1 MSTNEF
7 QEIPKVEL
15 VNFSFSPPGP
25 MGWSAAEYETMLEDP
40 ETFLSQNKYRKAEP
54 PTGNLELIELPI
66 KTRKPQ
72 EIQVPAEIMKEEALD
87 AAADETVHSDEKEH
101 QMEKEK
107 KKQKKKQAAE
117 SITEILDLTPAAAEL
132 PVPSEEELPMS
143 LETEMPMQSEEV
155 QPAKKRSLSLNDM
168 LSLYQGSSSSETENQ
183 QQQQQQETQFKT
195 KRKSKTRNSPR
206 KNRVLFM

>member
-54 PTGNLELIELPI
+54 PSGDVELIELPI

-72 EIQVPAEIMKEEALD
+72 EVQVPADSIESMEEVVLD
-87 AAADETVHSDEKEH
+87 AAANETVHSDEKE
-101 QMEKEK
+101 KKKAK
-107 KKQKKKQAAE
+107 KKQTAE
-117 SITEILDLTPAAAEL
+117 FITEILNTAPAAEEL
-132 PVPSEEELPMS
+132 TVPSEEELLMP
-143 LETEMPMQSEEV
+143 LATETPIQAEEV
-155 QPAKKRSLSLNDM
+155 QPASKRSLSLNDM
-168 LSLYQGSSSSETENQ
+168 LSLYQGSSSSGSEN
-183 QQQQQQETQFKT
+183 QQQQQETQVKT
-195 KRKSKTRNSPR
+195 KRKSKSRNSPR
-206 KNRVLFM
+206 RNRVLFM